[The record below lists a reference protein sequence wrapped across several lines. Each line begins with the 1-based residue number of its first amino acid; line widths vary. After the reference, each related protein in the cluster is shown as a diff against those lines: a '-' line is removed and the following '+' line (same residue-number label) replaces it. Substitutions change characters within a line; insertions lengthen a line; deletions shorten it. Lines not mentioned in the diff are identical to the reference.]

1 MIANPFLFHQVIIL
15 PGILFGLDSLNNLL
29 IQENEVI
36 SDIPIVVIVAKQP
49 VMELQVLA
57 YFFKEVCQRIRLIV
71 LIDLLYYAAGSAVSN
86 HIIDFP
92 IGSFQRFNCLIIFSP
107 GRKFFRPP
115 RDSLDSE
122 HLFSFQLP
130 MKVKFESGIGRVQDT
145 VLDVVRPATAHCK
158 EVVSLDFVYLA
169 PHKVYDVG
177 TDAVYLSSVPFLNR

>member
-71 LIDLLYYAAGSAVSN
+71 LIYLLYYCETSRWGNNIKPNGMVAIV
-86 HIIDFP
+86 
-92 IGSFQRFNCLIIFSP
+92 
-107 GRKFFRPP
+107 GR
-115 RDSLDSE
+115 S
-122 HLFSFQLP
+122 
-130 MKVKFESGIGRVQDT
+130 I
-145 VLDVVRPATAHCK
+145 
-158 EVVSLDFVYLA
+158 Y
-169 PHKVYDVG
+169 Y
-177 TDAVYLSSVPFLNR
+177 SSLNRWIDILS